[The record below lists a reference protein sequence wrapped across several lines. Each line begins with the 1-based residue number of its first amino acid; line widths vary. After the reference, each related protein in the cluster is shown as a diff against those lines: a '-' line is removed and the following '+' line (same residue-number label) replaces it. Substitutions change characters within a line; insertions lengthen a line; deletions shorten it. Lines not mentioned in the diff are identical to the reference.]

1 MLIVG
6 CQTCGETKVLAGAPD
21 MDGVARVTWTC
32 GRCGTGQ
39 VLQLN
44 VGMDARQGDL
54 RKILG
59 GLALAEKEHPDLLDE
74 LHDVTIGHLPE

>member
-39 VLQLN
+39 VLQLD
-44 VGMDARQGDL
+44 VGMDARVGDL

-59 GLALAEKEHPDLLDE
+59 GLALGEEDQSDMFEGLPDPRAARY
-74 LHDVTIGHLPE
+74 PE